1 MRRLFA
7 IMLATIAASAAMA
20 QITPSPD
27 MINRISLQ
35 TLSDPAIQR
44 EIKFTDQQKQ
54 SLARLQKVFQDEMA
68 ERNREAIDLSLQ
80 ERLAMINELS
90 YYMDIEVRKML
101 NKPQITRLSQIRM
114 QAQGAFALGITEV
127 QVALQLS
134 KEQREQINGL
144 ISAYTIEQEEL
155 FKKVQAGEAKIMT
168 SEERTTRR
176 AKLDNDLLSVL
187 TPSQVTAY
195 TKLQG
200 TPYIDGTKKTLPA
213 SKPKP

>member
-1 MRRLFA
+1 MRRLIA
-7 IMLATIAASAAMA
+7 ILLATIAATSAMA

-35 TLSDPAIQR
+35 TLADPAIQR
-44 EIKFTDQQKQ
+44 EIKFSEQQKQ
-54 SLARLQKVFQDEMA
+54 GLTRLQKVFQEEMA
-68 ERNREAIDLSLQ
+68 IRNREAIDLSLQ

-101 NKPQITRLSQIRM
+101 TKPQITRLSQIRM
-114 QAQGAFALGITEV
+114 QAQGTIALGMTEV

-144 ISAYTIEQEEL
+144 ISAYTVEQEEL
-155 FKKVQAGEAKIMT
+155 FKKVQAGQAKIMT

-187 TPSQVTAY
+187 TPAQVTAY

-200 TPYIDGTKKTLPA
+200 TPYIDGTKKTAPA

>member
-7 IMLATIAASAAMA
+7 IILATIAASTAMA

-44 EIKFTDQQKQ
+44 EIKFTDQQKL
-54 SLARLQKVFQDEMA
+54 SLTRLQKVFQDEMV
-68 ERNREAIDLSLQ
+68 ERNREAVDLSFQ
-80 ERLAMINELS
+80 ERLAMINELT
-90 YYMDIEVRKML
+90 YYMDIEVRKIL
-101 NKPQITRLSQIRM
+101 TKTQITRLSQIRM
-114 QAQGAFALGITEV
+114 QAQGPFALGITEV
-127 QVALQLS
+127 QVSLQLT
-134 KEQREQINGL
+134 KEQREQVNGL

-155 FKKVQAGEAKIMT
+155 FKKVQAGEAKVMT

-187 TPSQVTAY
+187 TPAQVTAY

-200 TPYIDGTKKTLPA
+200 TPYIDGTKKPA
-213 SKPKP
+213 PVNKPKS